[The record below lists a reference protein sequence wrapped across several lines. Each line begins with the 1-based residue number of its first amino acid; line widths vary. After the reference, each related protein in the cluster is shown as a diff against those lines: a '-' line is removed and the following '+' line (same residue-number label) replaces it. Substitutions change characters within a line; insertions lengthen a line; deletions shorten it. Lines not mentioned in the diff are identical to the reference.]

1 MMSTSIKVGINIV
14 LKSKVMPVLIQV
26 VITLASIQVRSN
38 FENILAPAVES
49 IRGVSNPTVSTNR
62 MTSKIQVFKAD
73 KTLFLLRS
81 SQIISV

>member
-1 MMSTSIKVGINIV
+1 MKIV
-14 LKSKVMPVLIQV
+14 LKSKVMPVFIQV
-26 VITLASIQVRSN
+26 VITLSSIQVRFN
-38 FENILAPAVES
+38 LEKTLAPAVES

-73 KTLFLLRS
+73 KVLFLLRS

>member
-1 MMSTSIKVGINIV
+1 
-14 LKSKVMPVLIQV
+14 VLIQV
-26 VITLASIQVRSN
+26 VITLPSIQVKFN

-49 IRGVSNPTVSTNR
+49 IRGVSNPTVRTNK
-62 MTSKIQVFKAD
+62 MTSKIQVFNAD